1 MTTECIQRRLVL
13 LAGVTALLAAAALAP
28 AADPAAHAA
37 DATTYRECYKSIR
50 SCQKSRC
57 SKQDGQEQVSC
68 MQQCNR
74 EYDSC
79 AGAAGSGVGALGFPQ
94 KASTP
99 VTKKQRRNLQRNQT
113 GGDQN

>member
-1 MTTECIQRRLVL
+1 MITECIQRRIVQ
-13 LAGVTALLAAAALAP
+13 LAGVTALLAAAALFP
-28 AADPAAHAA
+28 SVDQAAHAA

-57 SKQDGQEQVSC
+57 GKLDGQEQVTC
-68 MQQCNR
+68 IQQCNR
-74 EYDSC
+74 EYESC
-79 AGAAGSGVGALGFPQ
+79 AGAAGSGGSVLGFPQ

-99 VTKKQRRNLQRNQT
+99 VTKKQRRNMQRNQT